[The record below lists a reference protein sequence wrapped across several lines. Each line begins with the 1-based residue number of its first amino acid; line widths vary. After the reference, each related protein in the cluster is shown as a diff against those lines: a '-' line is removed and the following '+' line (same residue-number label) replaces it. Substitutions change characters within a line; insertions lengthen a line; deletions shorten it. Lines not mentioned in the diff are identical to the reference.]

1 MRLYEYDITMCNCGC
16 GLPVSVAHKNDQ
28 FFIVDEDICY
38 ARRAIEKVRTQKR
51 EQAMRAKKGD
61 GWDAGLKLH
70 ARAVTREQALEHM
83 AKQQQAAEGD
93 DVVGPR
99 MAAAQ
104 AQRAE
109 RDQSQ
114 RLGARAREQQ
124 AQRRR
129 VGGGR

>member
-28 FFIVDEDICY
+28 FFIVDEDVCY
-38 ARRAIEKVRTQKR
+38 ARRAIEKVRSQKR

-70 ARAVTREQALEHM
+70 ARAVTREEALEHM
-83 AKQQQAAEGD
+83 AKQQQAAEGE
-93 DVVGPR
+93 VVGPR

-104 AQRAE
+104 TR
-109 RDQSQ
+109 
-114 RLGARAREQQ
+114 RLGARAREAKQGGNPRL
-124 AQRRR
+124 AGARRPP
-129 VGGGR
+129 GGVR